1 MTGQMT
7 FLFAD
12 SPEFGTI
19 LASRGLSLKF
29 PVTEN
34 YLLHYKHP
42 TAIFRA
48 YSNQF
53 KEKNKQNHKPKS

>member
-1 MTGQMT
+1 MT

-19 LASRGLSLKF
+19 LASQGLSLKF

-42 TAIFRA
+42 LQYLEHTAT
-48 YSNQF
+48 SLKTNQT
-53 KEKNKQNHKPKS
+53 KPQT

>member
-19 LASRGLSLKF
+19 LALKGLSLKF

-34 YLLHYKHP
+34 CLLHYKHL
-42 TAIFRA
+42 TAVFRTC
-48 YSNQF
+48 SN
-53 KEKNKQNHKPKS
+53 

>member
-48 YSNQF
+48 YSN
-53 KEKNKQNHKPKS
+53 